1 MIEKA
6 KKWKQGLKYIKVTTN
21 GEGKQAPTTE
31 STVKEMKA
39 DITNSSHASRQVVAS
54 VPGSG
59 TPIKSRFSH
68 GFN

>member
-1 MIEKA
+1 M
-6 KKWKQGLKYIKVTTN
+6 TTN

-31 STVKEMKA
+31 STVKEMKV

>member
-1 MIEKA
+1 MKA
-6 KKWKQGLKYIKVTTN
+6 RFKIHKGDNEWKRKD
-21 GEGKQAPTTE
+21 PTTE

-39 DITNSSHASRQVVAS
+39 NITNSSHASRQVVAL